1 MLPNHFFPA
10 KAVRAVKE
18 ARACPVP
25 VRAVWALPATV
36 RTELGTHDA
45 KLPYF
50 YEPYGLSGSLSIGFV
65 RVHGYLDHRIFT
77 SAPTTT
83 FISRLAKA

>member
-1 MLPNHFFPA
+1 MHLGPVYWLVYWRHTSIRMLPNHFFPA

-50 YEPYGLSGSLSIGFV
+50 YEPYGLYWV
-65 RVHGYLDHRIFT
+65 ARYL
-77 SAPTTT
+77 
-83 FISRLAKA
+83 

>member
-50 YEPYGLSGSLSIGFV
+50 YEPYGL
-65 RVHGYLDHRIFT
+65 Y
-77 SAPTTT
+77 
-83 FISRLAKA
+83 